1 VTVVPTSVPVDPQYG
16 NRRGYDDMFLG
27 VSVPMP
33 RLSKSALDDSA
44 TYLVGNRTRRVLPYE
59 RFSVVMSRSRKLAR
73 FTAVTIDGETP
84 VHLGPRGQD
93 EWHVDPR
100 LPKGQVL
107 NVYDGTPFDRGHL
120 VRRLDPVWGKSR
132 PLAEKAEADTF
143 HFTNAAPQHENFNR
157 AKKLWAGLED
167 YVLKNADLHRLR
179 VVVFTGPVL
188 ADDDPAIRKV
198 KIPRQFWK
206 VIAMRKPDGALAATA
221 YLLSQADLIPSG
233 APRTAP
239 RFEFGEYRTFQV
251 RVAEVESLASLS
263 FGSLR
268 AGDPLGR
275 APKTGVLEAP
285 PPRRE
290 LGRLAEIVLP

>member
-1 VTVVPTSVPVDPQYG
+1 MEVVPASTPVDPHYG
-16 NRRGYDDMFLG
+16 NRRGYDETFLG
-27 VSVPMP
+27 VPVPLP
-33 RLSKSALDDSA
+33 RLSRAALDDAA
-44 TYLVGNRTRRVLPYE
+44 TFLVGQSKRRVLPYE

-100 LPKGQVL
+100 LPKGQVQ

-120 VRRLDPVWGKSR
+120 VRRLDPVWGTSR
-132 PLAEKAEADTF
+132 PTAEKAEADTF

-179 VVVFTGPVL
+179 VAVFSGPVL
-188 ADDDPAIRKV
+188 ADDDPLLRKV
-198 KIPRQFWK
+198 RIPRAFWK
-206 VIAMRKPDGALAATA
+206 VVVMRKQAGALAATA

-233 APRTAP
+233 APGKAP
-239 RFEFGEYRTFQV
+239 KFEFGQFRTFQV
-251 RVAEVESLASLS
+251 RVRDVEALAGLS
-263 FGSLR
+263 FGKLR
-268 AGDPLGR
+268 ETDPLEH
-275 APKTGVLEAP
+275 AVALAAAP
-285 PPRRE
+285 PRLELRR
-290 LGRLAEIVLP
+290 LDQIVLP